1 MIATHAT
8 LPASG
13 NVDVSPVNARK
24 MVLIA
29 DSSEHTR
36 YRLARIFQKAG
47 YRTAVAGDAD
57 EAAAT
62 AAVLSVDLLITD
74 IDLPGVVANGIRGGA
89 ALLRAMQQQADQ
101 AGRGKQI
108 AGVAL
113 AAKGSPRAADATTV
127 QGFDECLS
135 KPASEADLK
144 AAVSRALATPDDSL
158 RCA

>member
-8 LPASG
+8 HPASG
-13 NVDVSPVNARK
+13 NVDLNPVNAKK

-29 DSSEHTR
+29 DTSEHTR

-47 YRTAVAGDAD
+47 YRVAVAGDAD

-62 AAVLSVDLLITD
+62 AAVLSVDLLIAD

-101 AGRGKQI
+101 AGRGKRI

-113 AAKGSPRAADATTV
+113 AAKGSARAADATAV
-127 QGFDECLS
+127 QAFDQCLS

-144 AAVSRALATPDDSL
+144 AAVLRALSQPGESR

>member
-1 MIATHAT
+1 MIATPAT
-8 LPASG
+8 HPASG
-13 NVDVSPVNARK
+13 NVDVNAKK
-24 MVLIA
+24 MVLVA

-47 YRTAVAGDAD
+47 YRVAVAGDAD

-62 AAVLSVDLLITD
+62 AAVLSVDLLVTD

-89 ALLRAMQQQADQ
+89 ALLQTMQQQADQ
-101 AGRGKQI
+101 AGRGRRV

-113 AAKGSPRAADATTV
+113 AAKNSARAADATTV
-127 QGFDECLS
+127 QGFDACLS

-144 AAVSRALATPDDSL
+144 AAVLRALAKPDESR